1 MINSKM
7 MLMSINVYCQM
18 PLVGLVCITIS
29 PQQDNELVI
38 LTGSVW
44 SIMLDMAWRFEAPP
58 TYIQSGRTG
67 EAFHSERDGNN
78 APIDVRYAVEKP
90 DNAFVTIER
99 DGYWYY

>member
-1 MINSKM
+1 VNQYKI
-7 MLMSINVYCQM
+7 VY
-18 PLVGLVCITIS
+18 GLV
-29 PQQDNELVI
+29 PQQDNELAI

-67 EAFHSERDGNN
+67 EAFHSERDGDN